1 MIRINLLGGP
11 KPKRGKRAVV
21 AATVSAGEGLNLFVV
36 GLLVFAIAAAGNGLW
51 FWKLKH
57 DAVKIQE
64 DIQAAE
70 ARIAHLQ
77 QVKAL
82 YEEREQQRLQY
93 QRRLDVIHQL
103 QRNQA
108 GPTTLLAMLGST
120 VNRTDEVWLNSMT
133 DDGNAINMKGV
144 ALSIHAVA
152 SLMRHLQS
160 TGQFKSVEIK
170 TSYQDEG
177 VKDMQA
183 FVFELTCEKQP
194 QTPAAAPV
202 PPAKKS

>member
-21 AATVSAGEGLNLFVV
+21 AATVSAGEGLNLLVV

-108 GPTTLLAMLGST
+108 GPTTLLTALGST

-194 QTPAAAPV
+194 QTPAGAPAA
-202 PPAKKS
+202 PAKKS